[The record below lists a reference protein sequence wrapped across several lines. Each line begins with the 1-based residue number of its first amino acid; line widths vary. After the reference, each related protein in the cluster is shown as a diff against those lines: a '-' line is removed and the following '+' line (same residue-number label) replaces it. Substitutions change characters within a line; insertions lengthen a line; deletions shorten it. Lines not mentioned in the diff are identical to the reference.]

1 MTKSM
6 VKLKAAWNIKMEVS
20 EKLTMYVNWALNAKY
35 AWSTSPNS
43 TEILTEN
50 TNIMHNS
57 QRTALR
63 TTLTLNIF
71 FISPP
76 PPR

>member
-35 AWSTSPNS
+35 AWSTSLKS

-63 TTLTLNIF
+63 TT
-71 FISPP
+71 
-76 PPR
+76 